1 MGGYAIVGV
10 MDINM
15 RTAELG
21 TRFAKCDIC
30 FAAT

>member
-1 MGGYAIVGV
+1 MQLH
-10 MDINM
+10 MNM
-15 RTAELG
+15 QAAELG